1 VLNVL
6 SDEVYSGAVGNDTA
20 IYVRHLRK
28 SFEGKDV
35 LRDISMEL
43 RKGENVVLLGK
54 SGEGK
59 SVTLKCLVGLEQQD
73 SGIVKV
79 LGREVSTLSEDELR
93 EMRLKVGYLF
103 QHGALYDSM
112 TVYENL
118 EFPLT
123 RVLKIHNGHE
133 VKQRIEEA
141 LEAVGLTD
149 SQNRLPSELSG
160 GQCKRIA
167 LARMLILKPE
177 VILYDEPT
185 TGLDPITS
193 CEISNLIVKT
203 QQLYKTSSVIIT
215 HDIPCARITGDR
227 LMVLHNGQFIGEGKF
242 EDLAQSENELINS
255 FFK

>member
-1 VLNVL
+1 MNV
-6 SDEVYSGAVGNDTA
+6 EREEEYNGTVEKDTA

-28 SFEGKDV
+28 SFEGKEV
-35 LRDISMEL
+35 LRDISMDL

-59 SVTLKCLVGLEQQD
+59 SVTLKCLVGLEHQD
-73 SGIVKV
+73 SGIVEV
-79 LGREVSTLSEDELR
+79 LGRDVTSLGEDELR
-93 EMRLKVGYLF
+93 ELRLKVGYLF

-112 TVYENL
+112 TVTDNL

-123 RVLKIHNGHE
+123 RVLKMTDKHE
-133 VKQRIEEA
+133 IRERIDQA
-141 LEAVGLTD
+141 LEDVGLSD
-149 SQNRLPSELSG
+149 SRDKMPSELSG

-167 LARMLILKPE
+167 LARMLILRPE

-193 CEISNLIVKT
+193 CEISNLIIET
-203 QQLYKTSSVIIT
+203 QRRYKTSAVIIT

-227 LMVLHNGQFIGEGKF
+227 LLVLHDGKF
-242 EDLAQSENELINS
+242 IAEGNYEDLARSDNELIRS